1 MVRLAALLW
10 IILGTTVAGIALIV
24 ILTVPQLAENS
35 ATLIPIVCGSAF
47 VAAMPLSLLI
57 ARHIQ
62 RNTKAV

>member
-35 ATLIPIVCGSAF
+35 AMLIPVVCVSAF

-57 ARHIQ
+57 ARQIQ
-62 RNTKAV
+62 RNTRAM